1 MAIVVVLAAHVNLCI
16 AEVEP
21 ESASRAQWLGLGD
34 FAQAEQ
40 AAVELSG
47 FVFGPGWD
55 RDLSVVELVDLHR
68 GSIAKDRTIRRP
80 MGARVAVMHDAGYPR
95 AVDARERLS
104 KVRAELKELFIER
117 DELVDG
123 ALAAVLSKQH
133 VLMLGPPGTAK
144 SMLAKE
150 VCRRIGGKAY
160 FEWLLTKFTTPE
172 EIFGPVSLPALESG
186 RYERVTT
193 GKLPEAEVAF
203 LDEIFKANS
212 AILNAL
218 LTILN
223 ERRFHHGSQ
232 SVAVPLQSILAA
244 SNELPEEDELG
255 ALYDRFLLRFTV
267 GYIGQDHRFARLL
280 RLSDE
285 PSSEPVVLTPEDL
298 EQLQS
303 GAEQV
308 EIPDTVIEDI
318 IDIRRTLNTEGV
330 IASDR
335 RYRQALG
342 VLKAMAFL
350 QGRDRVTLRDLAWL
364 EHILWSD
371 PEQQPKVAEAIAKV
385 ATGDEEEARKLLV
398 QAQEIT
404 AYARRRWPDFDSR
417 NRAIIEAHTK
427 LHTIQQ
433 RLATM
438 RDAGAQRQRDTS
450 RLEEMAAR
458 VAAMQE
464 NLLATKN

>member
-1 MAIVVVLAAHVNLCI
+1 MR
-16 AEVEP
+16 
-21 ESASRAQWLGLGD
+21 SSR
-34 FAQAEQ
+34 
-40 AAVELSG
+40 
-47 FVFGPGWD
+47 P
-55 RDLSVVELVDLHR
+55 
-68 GSIAKDRTIRRP
+68 TRP
-80 MGARVAVMHDAGYPR
+80 
-95 AVDARERLS
+95 
-104 KVRAELKELFIER
+104 
-117 DELVDG
+117 
-123 ALAAVLSKQH
+123 
-133 VLMLGPPGTAK
+133 
-144 SMLAKE
+144 
-150 VCRRIGGKAY
+150 
-160 FEWLLTKFTTPE
+160 
-172 EIFGPVSLPALESG
+172 
-186 RYERVTT
+186 
-193 GKLPEAEVAF
+193 
-203 LDEIFKANS
+203 
-212 AILNAL
+212 ILNAL

-280 RLSDE
+280 RLDDE
-285 PSSEPVVLTPEDL
+285 SSSEPVVLTHDDL
-298 EQLQS
+298 DQLQHQA
-303 GAEQV
+303 GQV

-342 VLKAMAFL
+342 ALKAIAFL
-350 QGRDRVTLRDLAWL
+350 QGRDRVALRDLAWL

-371 PEQQPKVAEAIAKV
+371 PEQKPKVAQAIAKV
-385 ATGDEEEARKLLV
+385 ATGHEEEARKLLV

-404 AYARRRWPDFDSR
+404 AYARRRWPDFESR

-438 RDAGAQRQRDTS
+438 CDAGAQRQRDTS
-450 RLEEMAAR
+450 RLEEMAAQ